1 MDYAMPRADN
11 FPMIDAKFIEVPTP
25 SNPYGVKGCGEA
37 GTVAGIPAVTIAVR
51 DAIRRAGGTPI
62 EGPYTPLRVWEAIN
76 KKAA

>member
-1 MDYAMPRADN
+1 MPRADN

-51 DAIRRAGGTPI
+51 DALRRVGAEPI
-62 EGPYTPLRVWEAIN
+62 EGPFTPLRVWNALQSR
-76 KKAA
+76 AA